1 MGRATRVIV
10 DASVIVRWFLWDEPY
25 ADQAATLREKLLAGR
40 DQTIVPDACWME
52 VSHALAR
59 AIRRGRLPAASVEPA
74 IRALAD
80 VTALIDSH
88 EVDPVASLRV
98 ALELG
103 LGAYDSG
110 YLVLSRT
117 TGQSLITADRRQ
129 YEAGIAAGYDVIW
142 LGDVT
147 VA

>member
-1 MGRATRVIV
+1 MIL
-10 DASVIVRWFLWDEPY
+10 DASVVVRWFLRDESY
-25 ADQAATLREKLLAGR
+25 ADRAAALRGTLLTGR
-40 DQTIVPDACWME
+40 DQAIVPRVCWME

-59 AIRRGRLPAASVEPA
+59 AVRRGRLPAAAVEAA
-74 IRALAD
+74 IEALAG
-80 VTALIDSH
+80 VIELVDSH
-88 EVDPVASLRV
+88 DVDPVVCLRV

-103 LGAYDSG
+103 FGAYDSG

-129 YEAGIAAGYDVIW
+129 YEVGMAHGYDVVW

-147 VA
+147 AA

>member
-10 DASVIVRWFLWDEPY
+10 DASVVVRWFMWDEPH
-25 ADQAATLREKLLAGR
+25 ADQAANLRGSLLAGR
-40 DQTIVPDACWME
+40 DQAIVPRICWME

-59 AIRRGRLPAASVEPA
+59 AVRRGRLPAASVEVA
-74 IRALAD
+74 IEALAE
-80 VTALIDSH
+80 VMALVDSH

-110 YLVLSRT
+110 YLILSRT

-129 YEAGIAAGYDVIW
+129 FDVGARAGYDVTW
-142 LGDVT
+142 LGDLPPD
-147 VA
+147 